1 VLDAAFRR
9 SGVLRVN
16 TISELFNMA
25 EILAKQPRPRGPG
38 LTIVT
43 NAGGPAV
50 LATDALVEGGGKL
63 VTLSTETRAALD
75 AVLPPAWSHANPI
88 DVLGDA
94 GPERYVKAL
103 EIAAQDPN
111 SDGLLVI
118 LTPQDMTEPTLTA
131 EALRKY
137 ARSTGKPLLASWM
150 GGASVAAGSD
160 ILNRHDIPTFDYPD
174 GAASAFCDMWRYTHN
189 LQMLYET
196 PAWNDDASI
205 QPQEA
210 AQIVRE
216 AREASRML
224 LDEHESKRLLA
235 AYGIPTVETRVAT
248 SAADAV
254 RAAREL
260 GYPAV
265 LKLYSRTI
273 THKTDVGGVKLDLN
287 TDAEVE
293 AAFSAIRS
301 KVTELAGVDHFQGV
315 TVQPMARLA
324 DAYELIVGSTT
335 DPQFGPVLLFG
346 FGGQLVEVFRDRA
359 LALPPLNATLARRM
373 IERTKI
379 YSALKGVRGRQPVN
393 LPLLEQVLVRFSQL
407 VLEQP
412 WIREVDINPLLVAPS
427 GVLALD
433 ARVVLHGADIE
444 KEQLPRSAIRP
455 YPTQYVSPWQLKDGT
470 NVLIRPIRPE
480 DEPQMIELHRKLSER
495 SVRMRYFHPLQLD
508 QRTAHER
515 LSRVCFND
523 YDRELALIVEQRSG
537 QPGAQILAVGR
548 LSKVPGQ
555 RSAEFALVIDDDWQQ
570 RGLGTELLKR
580 LIQIGR
586 DEKVSA
592 ITADIL
598 AENRPMQ
605 RMCERLGFRLERRP
619 DDNILNAVLALD
631 G

>member
-1 VLDAAFRR
+1 
-9 SGVLRVN
+9 
-16 TISELFNMA
+16 
-25 EILAKQPRPRGPG
+25 
-38 LTIVT
+38 
-43 NAGGPAV
+43 
-50 LATDALVEGGGKL
+50 
-63 VTLSTETRAALD
+63 
-75 AVLPPAWSHANPI
+75 
-88 DVLGDA
+88 
-94 GPERYVKAL
+94 
-103 EIAAQDPN
+103 
-111 SDGLLVI
+111 
-118 LTPQDMTEPTLTA
+118 LTA

-137 ARSTGKPLLASWM
+137 AHVAGKPVLASWM

-160 ILNRHDIPTFDYPD
+160 ILNRNDIPTFDYPD
-174 GAASAFCDMWRYTHN
+174 SAASAFCYMWRYTHN

-196 PAWNDDASI
+196 PTWSDDASVR
-205 QPQEA
+205 PQLA
-210 AQIVRE
+210 DQIVRE
-216 AREASRML
+216 VRESSRTL

-254 RAAREL
+254 LAARDL

-273 THKTDVGGVKLDLN
+273 THKTDVGGVRLDLK
-287 TDAEVE
+287 TDADVE
-293 AAFSAIRS
+293 AAFTAIRS
-301 KVTELAGVDHFQGV
+301 KVSELAGAEHFQGV

-373 IERTKI
+373 IEQTRI
-379 YSALKGVRGRQPVN
+379 YAALKGVRGRQPVN

-412 WIREVDINPLLVAPS
+412 WIRELDINPLLVAPG

-433 ARVVLHGADIE
+433 ARVLLHGADVE
-444 KEQLPRSAIRP
+444 REQLPRPAIRP
-455 YPTQYVSPWQLKDGT
+455 YPTQYVSTWQLKDGT
-470 NVLIRPIRPE
+470 SVLIRPIRPE
-480 DEPQMIELHRKLSER
+480 DEPQITELHRKLSER
-495 SVRMRYFHPLQLD
+495 SVRMRYFQPLQLD

-555 RSAEFALVIDDDWQQ
+555 RRAEFALVLDDDWQQ
-570 RGLGTELLKR
+570 RGLGTELLQR

-592 ITADIL
+592 ITGDIL
-598 AENRPMQ
+598 AENLPMQ
-605 RMCERLGFRLERRP
+605 HICRKLGFQLERRI
-619 DDNILNAVLALD
+619 DDNIVNAVLVLSS
-631 G
+631 